1 MTRIQRDGDVVVLGL
16 APEERTILASLA
28 ASLAEMLEPSSAA
41 AADSDPLA
49 VLVGIS
55 DGPIEKPDDPAL
67 RRLLPDAYADADGAA
82 EFRRF
87 TDADLRAEKVA
98 NLRRILDG
106 ATASGGVVRIGRDEV
121 DGWLAG
127 LNDIRLVLGERLD
140 MTEEREHLEDLD
152 ADDPRVPLLAA
163 YDWLSEMQEWIVQ
176 LLLASAD

>member
-106 ATASGGVVRIGRDEV
+106 ATASGGVVRIGLDEV

-140 MTEEREHLEDLD
+140 MTEEREHLEQLD
-152 ADDPRVPLLAA
+152 AGDPRVPLLAA

>member
-106 ATASGGVVRIGRDEV
+106 ATASGGVVRIGLDEV